1 MVPPEPPRY
10 SPRTMARLVVKTGK
24 YKGRSFEL
32 KRAAILGRGETADVR
47 FPDNSASREH
57 CRVFQQGGAWVVA
70 DLNSRNGIKV
80 NGLSV
85 TRRTLRL
92 GDIIDVGETEFE
104 YDGATAGGSGGAP
117 ARAPAAA
124 APKKPAKPS
133 KADAKAEE
141 ARKRKQEAFAAARA
155 DAKGGSGGG
164 GGTGQGIEVS
174 DRVLQFNKVDSSSPL
189 AIDLDQYSGTT
200 KLIIAVVTLAFV
212 LGVGWA
218 VVHFLGN

>member
-1 MVPPEPPRY
+1 
-10 SPRTMARLVVKTGK
+10 MARLVVKTGK

-80 NGLSV
+80 NGLDV
-85 TRRTLRL
+85 TRRTLRQ
-92 GDIIDVGETEFE
+92 GDVIQVGETDFE
-104 YDGATAGGSGGAP
+104 YDAQAGAAPSAP
-117 ARAPAAA
+117 AGRAPAAA
-124 APKKPAKPS
+124 SKPASKPS
-133 KADAKAEE
+133 KADAKAEA

-155 DAKGGSGGG
+155 DATGGGGGG

-174 DRVLQFNKVDSSSPL
+174 DRVLQFNKVDSGNPL

-200 KLIIAVVTLAFV
+200 KLVIALVTIAFV
-212 LGVGWA
+212 AGVGWA
-218 VVHFLGN
+218 VIHFFGN